1 MVPITP
7 DIITMSRWR
16 RVIRLTVILLKGS
29 LELDLVKCIRA
40 LMEEL
45 HSREKAVKEAH
56 LIILMLLHI
65 MIIIEIVQ
73 CIKVEIKHR

>member
-1 MVPITP
+1 
-7 DIITMSRWR
+7 
-16 RVIRLTVILLKGS
+16 
-29 LELDLVKCIRA
+29 
-40 LMEEL
+40 MEEL